1 MEKVPPRL
9 TTANGIFASCP
20 LAPWGIWYFEK
31 LSDTCM
37 YFAERIFG
45 SESGHLLFLSL
56 LTVNAATAERTTW
69 KNTTILLVIQK
80 KGKEAP
86 RGAMKTG
93 TQKRAAPGA
102 RQRAAGHAASPRG
115 ELGKTRA
122 QLETGFH
129 AQGIPAAER
138 DTLGSGKGAHGA
150 PPSRSAPRQ
159 PERA

>member
-93 TQKRAAPGA
+93 AQKPAGPGA
-102 RQRAAGHAASPRG
+102 REGQREPASPRR
-115 ELGKTRA
+115 ELGKTR
-122 QLETGFH
+122 EVSV
-129 AQGIPAAER
+129 AQGIPTTQRLHRSAA
-138 DTLGSGKGAHGA
+138 GKA
-150 PPSRSAPRQ
+150 PTVSPTSRSAPRQ